1 MCNKTKEM
9 NTQQIVKMLESGVKF
24 GNENTAFYVKD
35 NGLFLMCEFSKDCKY
50 TTFPTL
56 EKMARRILTFYKKGY

>member
-1 MCNKTKEM
+1 MNTKE
-9 NTQQIVKMLESGVKF
+9 IVKMLESGVRF
-24 GNENTAFYVKD
+24 ENKNTGFYVKN

-56 EKMARRILTFYKKGY
+56 EKMAKRILRFYKVGY